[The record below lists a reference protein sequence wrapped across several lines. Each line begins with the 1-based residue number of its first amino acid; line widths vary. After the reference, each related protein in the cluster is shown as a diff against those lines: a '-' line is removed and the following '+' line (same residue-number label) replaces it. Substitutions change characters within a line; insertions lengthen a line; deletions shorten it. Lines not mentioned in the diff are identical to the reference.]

1 MKNIPKY
8 LTGIM
13 ALIFMG
19 ASIGGVKFDIDLS
32 DIFPLI
38 SIQIWTAAYCVIVS
52 RK

>member
-1 MKNIPKY
+1 MKNVPKY

-19 ASIGGVKFDIDLS
+19 ASWADLEFNGNLA
-32 DIFPLI
+32 DVFTLI
-38 SIQIWTAAYCVIVS
+38 SMQIWAAAYCVIVG